1 VKSILSFLPRIVLGI
16 RVRMRLNYNLKIPA
30 RVPQK
35 EPVPFQ
41 AVLPLR
47 LKKTVSGKRDKT
59 AGL

>member
-1 VKSILSFLPRIVLGI
+1 
-16 RVRMRLNYNLKIPA
+16 MRLNYNLKIPA
-30 RVPQK
+30 RVSQK
-35 EPVPFQ
+35 EPVPFK